1 MLSLP
6 AERSGRSTWEGPH
19 VTETLEGPDSAER
32 VAARPAVGATAP
44 KKRSGGL
51 NTMLLADLKAMAGG
65 MGIAGAGSMK
75 KADLVS
81 AIKAAQAKPKGQ
93 DTPPA
98 DQPKA
103 DAKPESNAE
112 AKAEVKGKNSDQPT
126 TDDKSPDQGAQKNHG
141 QKNHGQKN

>member
-1 MLSLP
+1 MPSLP
-6 AERSGRSTWEGPH
+6 AERNGRITWEGPH
-19 VTETLEGPDSAER
+19 VTETLES
-32 VAARPAVGATAP
+32 TAP

-112 AKAEVKGKNSDQPT
+112 SNAEAKAEVKGKNSDQP
-126 TDDKSPDQGAQKNHG
+126 
-141 QKNHGQKN
+141 